1 MFGADRRVVALGV
14 ARMADALGNSFLI
27 IVLPLYVASGQVTG
41 GSLGLSEPL
50 VTGLVLALFG
60 LVSAAMQ
67 PLAGRL
73 SDRAGRRRAFV
84 LLGLFIFAVANY
96 SFSLVSSY
104 LGLLGI
110 RVVQGTA
117 AAFTIT
123 ASVALVSEVSDGRRG
138 GSMGIYNS
146 FRLIGF
152 GGGPLAAGFVVEH
165 GPYGL
170 PGGLVVTGFDAAFY
184 LSALAALVSAG
195 LVTLMV
201 TDPDDIQPTR
211 EKVALSVRADD
222 PGRLLDPIFTL
233 GVATFFMSA
242 CFALLSPI
250 EPAVNARLG
259 QGPVLFA
266 VQFAV
271 FVGALAVTQPFI
283 GQASDRLGRKGFIVT
298 GLLGLVPT
306 TLLQGLVTLPWEMIT
321 VRALQGVSGAMVFA
335 PALALAGDLA
345 RKGQSGA
352 QLSVLTVAFGLGIAG
367 GQIAS
372 GFLIRY
378 GFAVPFAAGAVL
390 AGLGAALVY
399 SQVAERERVK
409 RTA

>member
-27 IVLPLYVASGQVTG
+27 IVLPLYVASGQITG
-41 GSLGLSEPL
+41 GSLGLSESL
-50 VTGLVLALFG
+50 ITGLVLALFG

-84 LLGLFIFAVANY
+84 LLGLFIFAAANF
-96 SFSLVSSY
+96 SFSLVDSY

-110 RVVQGTA
+110 RVVQGMA

-123 ASVALVSEVSDGRRG
+123 ASVALVSEVSAGGRG

-201 TDPDDIQPTR
+201 ADPDDIQPTR

-250 EPAVNARLG
+250 EPVVNARLG

-266 VQFAV
+266 VQFAT
-271 FVGALAVTQPFI
+271 FVGVLAVTQPFI
-283 GQASDRLGRKGFIVT
+283 GQASDRRGRKGFIVV

-306 TLLQGLVTLPWEMIT
+306 TLLQGLVTLPWEMIA
-321 VRALQGVSGAMVFA
+321 VRAFQGVSGAMVFA

-352 QLSVLTVAFGLGIAG
+352 QLSVLTVAFGLGIAA

-378 GFAVPFAAGAVL
+378 GFVVPFAAGAVL

-399 SQVAERERVK
+399 SQVTEREEVK
-409 RTA
+409 HIS